1 MGKWKVCAVF
11 LIAIA
16 AMPLQ
21 PAAGETAAQRR
32 MSRVLSGRSEPARLK
47 IVAML
52 RMNPSLLY
60 ENMDVVTSATQ
71 QLLDSFES
79 DQGDSDGGDNATPKR
94 PAKSSVVPD
103 SVNQLLAML
112 AASPNEDAR
121 STVIDAIEHSD
132 GRISMIAMDL
142 VGRHELRDAVDSLQD
157 QIMRSEFEDQYAY
170 RFTLVR
176 TLAQLHCPRSIEIMH
191 QLHSQLR
198 GQLRHEIAN
207 RLADVDLRDFDG
219 NRKAYAEYLEQ
230 HPADSLVRPVSFVDG
245 NVAGN
250 LAMNGD
256 ATMSEKLTLHDVSS
270 ESTGGLKLSKSHY
283 YGINLNAGRM
293 LFVIDRSGS
302 MKHPTRYDTRL
313 QNAKRELI
321 RVIDDLPPEAEFS
334 IMLFDTR
341 VQAWKKELL
350 PATPQNKREAIAF
363 VERIA
368 LGDKTNTHGVL
379 SDALEFDDQLE
390 VVFVLTDGQP
400 TFGKLTHPDAILR
413 DIVGRNRMRH
423 LKFHTIGVG
432 VNPLTEEFLKE
443 LSEQTGGE
451 FREVD

>member
-1 MGKWKVCAVF
+1 
-11 LIAIA
+11 
-16 AMPLQ
+16 MPLQ

-103 SVNQLLAML
+103 SVNQLLAMF

-142 VGRHELRDAVDSLQD
+142 VGRHEIRDAVESLQD
-157 QIMRSEFEDQYAY
+157 QIIRSEFEDQYAY

-245 NVAGN
+245 NV
-250 LAMNGD
+250 
-256 ATMSEKLTLHDVSS
+256 
-270 ESTGGLKLSKSHY
+270 
-283 YGINLNAGRM
+283 
-293 LFVIDRSGS
+293 
-302 MKHPTRYDTRL
+302 
-313 QNAKRELI
+313 
-321 RVIDDLPPEAEFS
+321 
-334 IMLFDTR
+334 
-341 VQAWKKELL
+341 
-350 PATPQNKREAIAF
+350 
-363 VERIA
+363 
-368 LGDKTNTHGVL
+368 
-379 SDALEFDDQLE
+379 
-390 VVFVLTDGQP
+390 
-400 TFGKLTHPDAILR
+400 
-413 DIVGRNRMRH
+413 
-423 LKFHTIGVG
+423 
-432 VNPLTEEFLKE
+432 
-443 LSEQTGGE
+443 
-451 FREVD
+451 